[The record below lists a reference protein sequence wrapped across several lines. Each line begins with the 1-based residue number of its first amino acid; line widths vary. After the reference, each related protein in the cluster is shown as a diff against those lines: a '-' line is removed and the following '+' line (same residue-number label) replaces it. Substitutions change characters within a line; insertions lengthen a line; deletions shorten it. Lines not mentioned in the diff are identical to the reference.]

1 MDNKKKT
8 ELGFIHQFIPSSNRK
23 ANLSTL
29 LLLHG
34 TGGNENDLI
43 PIAKMLSSSPANASI
58 LSPRGKVLENGM
70 PRFFRRLA
78 EGVFDI
84 EDLKFRTHEL
94 ADFIDHLTNVKRYLK
109 RNRVKRF
116 ILVID
121 NVSFHIS
128 RKTKYFLN
136 KQSQWLTVI
145 YLPKR
150 SPNLNP
156 VETKVNR
163 NLKKDIFANHN
174 YQSGE
179 NLIVAVTRY
188 LKSIGSWRRL

>member
-1 MDNKKKT
+1 MAKRTT
-8 ELGFIHQFIPSSNRK
+8 ELGFIHQFIPSSDKKR
-23 ANLSTL
+23 NLITL
-29 LLLHG
+29 ILLHG
-34 TGGNENDLI
+34 TGRNEQDLI
-43 PIAKMLSSSPANASI
+43 PLGGVIAPGAAM
-58 LSPRGKVLENGM
+58 LSPRGKVIENGM
-70 PRFFRRLA
+70 PLFFRRLA

-136 KQSQWLTVI
+136 KQAQWLTVI

>member
-94 ADFIDHLTNVKRYLK
+94 ADLIDHLTNVKRYLK

-136 KQSQWLTVI
+136 KQAQWLTVI

-156 VETKVNR
+156 VEK
-163 NLKKDIFANHN
+163 
-174 YQSGE
+174 G
-179 NLIVAVTRY
+179 
-188 LKSIGSWRRL
+188 

>member
-1 MDNKKKT
+1 MAKRTT
-8 ELGFIHQFIPSSNRK
+8 ELGFIHQFIPSSDKKR
-23 ANLSTL
+23 NLITL
-29 LLLHG
+29 ILLHG
-34 TGGNENDLI
+34 TGGNEQDLI
-43 PIAKMLSSSPANASI
+43 PLGGVIAPGAAM
-58 LSPRGKVLENGM
+58 LSPRGKVIENGM

-136 KQSQWLTVI
+136 KQAQWLTVI

-163 NLKKDIFANHN
+163 NLKKNIFANHN

>member
-1 MDNKKKT
+1 MAKRTT
-8 ELGFIHQFIPSSNRK
+8 ELGFIHQFIPSSDKKR
-23 ANLSTL
+23 NLITL
-29 LLLHG
+29 ILLHG
-34 TGGNENDLI
+34 TGGNEQDLI
-43 PIAKMLSSSPANASI
+43 PLGGVIAPGAAM
-58 LSPRGKVLENGM
+58 LSPRGKVIENGM

-136 KQSQWLTVI
+136 KQAQWLTVI

-150 SPNLNP
+150 SPILNP

>member
-1 MDNKKKT
+1 MAKRTT
-8 ELGFIHQFIPSSNRK
+8 ELGFIHQFIPSSDKKR
-23 ANLSTL
+23 NLITL
-29 LLLHG
+29 ILLHG
-34 TGGNENDLI
+34 TGRNEQDLI
-43 PIAKMLSSSPANASI
+43 PLGGVIAPGAAM
-58 LSPRGKVLENGM
+58 LSPRGKVIENGM
-70 PRFFRRLA
+70 PLFFRRLA

-109 RNRVKRF
+109 RKRVKRF

>member
-1 MDNKKKT
+1 MAKRTT
-8 ELGFIHQFIPSSNRK
+8 ELGFIHQFIPSSDKKR
-23 ANLSTL
+23 NLITL
-29 LLLHG
+29 ILLHG
-34 TGGNENDLI
+34 TGRNEQDLI
-43 PIAKMLSSSPANASI
+43 PLGGVIAPGAAM
-58 LSPRGKVLENGM
+58 LSPRGKVIENGM

-136 KQSQWLTVI
+136 KQAQWLTVI

>member
-1 MDNKKKT
+1 MAKRTT
-8 ELGFIHQFIPSSNRK
+8 ELGFIHQFIPSSDKKR
-23 ANLSTL
+23 NLITL
-29 LLLHG
+29 ILLHG
-34 TGGNENDLI
+34 TGRNEQDLI
-43 PIAKMLSSSPANASI
+43 PLGGVIAPGAAM
-58 LSPRGKVLENGM
+58 LSPRGKVIENGM
-70 PRFFRRLA
+70 PLFFRRLA

-136 KQSQWLTVI
+136 KQAQWITVI

-156 VETKVNR
+156 VETEVNR

>member
-1 MDNKKKT
+1 MAKRTT
-8 ELGFIHQFIPSSNRK
+8 ELGFIHQFIPSSDKKR
-23 ANLSTL
+23 NLITL
-29 LLLHG
+29 ILLHG
-34 TGGNENDLI
+34 TGGNEQDLI
-43 PIAKMLSSSPANASI
+43 PLGGVIAPGAAM
-58 LSPRGKVLENGM
+58 LSPRGKVIENGM

-136 KQSQWLTVI
+136 KQAQWLTVI
-145 YLPKR
+145 LF
-150 SPNLNP
+150 
-156 VETKVNR
+156 TKTITNS
-163 NLKKDIFANHN
+163 KP
-174 YQSGE
+174 S
-179 NLIVAVTRY
+179 
-188 LKSIGSWRRL
+188 

>member
-1 MDNKKKT
+1 MAKRTT
-8 ELGFIHQFIPSSNRK
+8 ELGFIHQFIPSSDKKR
-23 ANLSTL
+23 NLITL
-29 LLLHG
+29 ILLHG
-34 TGGNENDLI
+34 TGGNEQDLI
-43 PIAKMLSSSPANASI
+43 PLGGVIAPGAAM
-58 LSPRGKVLENGM
+58 LSPRGKVIENGM

-109 RNRVKRF
+109 RFRVKRF

-136 KQSQWLTVI
+136 KQAQWLTVI

-150 SPNLNP
+150 STNLNP

>member
-1 MDNKKKT
+1 MAKRTT
-8 ELGFIHQFIPSSNRK
+8 ELGFIHQFIPSSDKKR
-23 ANLSTL
+23 NLITL
-29 LLLHG
+29 ILLHG
-34 TGGNENDLI
+34 TGRNEQDLI
-43 PIAKMLSSSPANASI
+43 PLGDVIAPGAAM
-58 LSPRGKVLENGM
+58 LSPRGKVIENGM
-70 PRFFRRLA
+70 PLFFRRLA

-121 NVSFHIS
+121 NVSFHMS

>member
-1 MDNKKKT
+1 
-8 ELGFIHQFIPSSNRK
+8 
-23 ANLSTL
+23 
-29 LLLHG
+29 
-34 TGGNENDLI
+34 
-43 PIAKMLSSSPANASI
+43 
-58 LSPRGKVLENGM
+58 M

-136 KQSQWLTVI
+136 KQAQWLTVI

>member
-1 MDNKKKT
+1 MAKRTT
-8 ELGFIHQFIPSSNRK
+8 ELGFIHQFIPSSDKKR
-23 ANLSTL
+23 NLITL
-29 LLLHG
+29 ILLHG
-34 TGGNENDLI
+34 TGRNEQDLI
-43 PIAKMLSSSPANASI
+43 PLGGVIAPGAAM
-58 LSPRGKVLENGM
+58 LSPRGKVIENGM
-70 PRFFRRLA
+70 PLFFRRLA

-128 RKTKYFLN
+128 RKTKYFSN

>member
-1 MDNKKKT
+1 MAKRTT
-8 ELGFIHQFIPSSNRK
+8 ELGFIHQFIPSSDKKR
-23 ANLSTL
+23 NLITL
-29 LLLHG
+29 ILLHG
-34 TGGNENDLI
+34 TGRNEQDLI
-43 PIAKMLSSSPANASI
+43 PLGGVIAPGAAM
-58 LSPRGKVLENGM
+58 LSPRGKVIENGM
-70 PRFFRRLA
+70 PLFFRRLA

-136 KQSQWLTVI
+136 KQFQWLTVI

>member
-1 MDNKKKT
+1 MAKRTT
-8 ELGFIHQFIPSSNRK
+8 ELGFIHQFIPSSDKKR
-23 ANLSTL
+23 NLITL
-29 LLLHG
+29 ILLHG
-34 TGGNENDLI
+34 TGGNEQDLI
-43 PIAKMLSSSPANASI
+43 PLGGVIAPGAAM
-58 LSPRGKVLENGM
+58 LSPRGKVIENGM

-109 RNRVKRF
+109 RIRVKRF

-136 KQSQWLTVI
+136 KQAQWLTVI

-150 SPNLNP
+150 STNLNP

>member
-1 MDNKKKT
+1 MAKRTT
-8 ELGFIHQFIPSSNRK
+8 ELGFIHQFIPSSDKKR
-23 ANLSTL
+23 NLITL
-29 LLLHG
+29 ILLHG
-34 TGGNENDLI
+34 TGRNEQDLI
-43 PIAKMLSSSPANASI
+43 PLGGVIAPGAAM
-58 LSPRGKVLENGM
+58 LSPRGKVIENGM
-70 PRFFRRLA
+70 PLFFRRLA
-78 EGVFDI
+78 KGVFDI

>member
-1 MDNKKKT
+1 MAKRTT
-8 ELGFIHQFIPSSNRK
+8 ELGFIHQFIPSSDKKR
-23 ANLSTL
+23 NLITL
-29 LLLHG
+29 ILLHG
-34 TGGNENDLI
+34 TGRNEQDLI
-43 PIAKMLSSSPANASI
+43 PLGGVIAPGAAM
-58 LSPRGKVLENGM
+58 LSPRGKVIENGI
-70 PRFFRRLA
+70 PLFFRRLA

-136 KQSQWLTVI
+136 KQAQWLTVI

>member
-1 MDNKKKT
+1 MAKRTT
-8 ELGFIHQFIPSSNRK
+8 ELGFIHQFIPSSDKKR
-23 ANLSTL
+23 NLITL
-29 LLLHG
+29 ILLHG
-34 TGGNENDLI
+34 TGRNEQDLI
-43 PIAKMLSSSPANASI
+43 PLGGVIAPGAAM
-58 LSPRGKVLENGM
+58 LSPRGKVIENGM
-70 PRFFRRLA
+70 PLFFRRLA